1 MRAVTGSARKALL
14 IGGFEIRPATQDDA
28 RAIAAIC
35 REAPDEGAAE
45 LFERWHDP
53 AQVARLLQTGHDVTV
68 AERDGEVAAFA
79 EWRED
84 EGVAWC
90 ERVASRVPGA
100 GRVLVRAFGRR
111 AQDGGLRLVRSH
123 VPEGTMLEDFFAW
136 LGYLP
141 ISRETRGGHE
151 WVVVERRVP
160 LLTVREQR
168 RGDATIIAAMT
179 GEDPYAFEML
189 MKGGCFV
196 AADGDRVVGVTWLSD
211 AGGGAG
217 RVAGPW
223 LDDAYRDRGLE
234 LWMLERL
241 AYHGEHSGY
250 HTLVVTDSPALAGLE
265 RDLEDRTWFRDGS
278 GYVKRLGGSRSSFE
292 MEPPEEWDT

>member
-1 MRAVTGSARKALL
+1 MRFVSGTARKALV
-14 IGGFEIRPATQDDA
+14 IGGFEVRQATQDDA
-28 RAIAAIC
+28 PGIAAIS
-35 REAPDEGAAE
+35 RESPDEGAAE
-45 LFERWHDP
+45 LFDDWADD
-53 AQVARLLQTGHDVTV
+53 AGVARMLQTGHDVTV

-90 ERVASRVPGA
+90 ERVASAVPGA

-123 VPEGTMLEDFFAW
+123 VPEGTLLEDYFAW

-141 ISRETRGGHE
+141 ISRETRDGHE

-168 RGDATIIAAMT
+168 RSDAAVIANMT

-196 AADGDRVVGVTWLSD
+196 AADGDRVVGVTWVSD
-211 AGGGAG
+211 AGAGAG

-223 LDDAYRDRGLE
+223 LDDAYRGRGLE
-234 LWMLERL
+234 AWMLERL

-250 HTLVVTDSPALAGLE
+250 HTVSVADSPALEGLQ
-265 RDLEDRTWFRDGS
+265 RDLEDRRWFRDGRE
-278 GYVKRLGGSRSSFE
+278 YVKRLGGNTLSRE
-292 MEPPEEWDT
+292 MEPPEDWDA